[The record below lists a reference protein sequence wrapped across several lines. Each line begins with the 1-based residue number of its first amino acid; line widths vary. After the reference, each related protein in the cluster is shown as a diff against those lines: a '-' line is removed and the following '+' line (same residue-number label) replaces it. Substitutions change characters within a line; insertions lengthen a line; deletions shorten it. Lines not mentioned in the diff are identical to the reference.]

1 MNNKDIIQEA
11 RRVLQAESLALAAT
25 AHALDQAFEAAVL
38 AIHSANGKL
47 LISGVGK
54 SDLVGRKMAGTFT
67 STGMPAICVHATDAL
82 HGDIGIAMEGD
93 IALLLSKSG
102 ASAEVMALVP
112 VFKQRNIPVISITC
126 YPDSPLARASD
137 IHIYAVVEHEASPNG
152 LAPMSSTTVTMALGD
167 ALAACIMRLRNFSN
181 QQFAFFHPS
190 GSLGKMMLMSAESLV
205 KRPPPCVLPETLME
219 EVIIA
224 ISKGRTGA
232 VVVVDSQDVV
242 QGIITDGDLRRLIER
257 KSYFAGVKASEVMNP
272 KPAVAKADISA
283 ADALQIMETLKISQL
298 ILVNEGNKVRGL
310 VHLHDILAEGIR
322 V

>member
-1 MNNKDIIQEA
+1 MNNKDIIEEA
-11 RRVLQAESLALAAT
+11 RRVLHAESKALATT
-25 AHALDQAFEAAVL
+25 AQALDQAFEAAVL
-38 AIHSANGKL
+38 AIHSAKGKIIL
-47 LISGVGK
+47 SGVGK
-54 SDLVGRKMAGTFT
+54 SDLIGRKMAGTFT

-112 VFKQRNIPVISITC
+112 VLKLRNIPVISITC
-126 YPDSPLARASD
+126 YPDSPLAQASD
-137 IHIYAVVEHEASPNG
+137 IHIHAVVQDEASPNG

-167 ALAACIMRLRNFSN
+167 ALAACLMRLRNFSN

-205 KRPPPCVLPETLME
+205 KRPAPCVFTDALME
-219 EVIIA
+219 EVIIT

-232 VVVVDSQDVV
+232 VVVVDQQQVV
-242 QGIITDGDLRRLIER
+242 KGIITDGDLRRLLER
-257 KSYFAGVKASEVMNP
+257 NAYFAAIPASEVMNP
-272 KPAVAKADISA
+272 NPTMANADISA
-283 ADALQIMETLKISQL
+283 AQALKIMETSKISQL
-298 ILVNEGNKVRGL
+298 ILVNESNKVKGL